1 LANWRYEGVIYPKIP
16 DPLNRDDKKNLYA
29 PDVTVGPDGRYYLYY
44 VLDKVNVV
52 SVAVCDTPAGLYQFY
67 GYVYYTDGVRL
78 GERDGDEP
86 QFDPGVLTEGD
97 ITCLYT
103 GFSGRNDTNRH
114 GAMATVLEP
123 DMLTIR
129 EAPVFIVPGY
139 VYAKGTEF
147 EDHAFFEASSI
158 RKVNG
163 MYYFV
168 YSSVV
173 MHELCYAVSE
183 RPTGGFRFG
192 GVLVSNNDSH
202 IASYKPVE
210 MPVAYGGN
218 NHGCMVEIAGQWYIF
233 YHRHT
238 NGTAFSRQGCAEP
251 ITILADGSI
260 PQAEITSCGL
270 NGGPLRGEGEYPAYI
285 ACNLF
290 TEEECPLS
298 DDLRKP
304 KITQDGCDGDEV
316 KGHIA
321 NITDGTAIGFKY
333 FQCEGINGITIQT
346 RGYAHGSF
354 DVRTAW
360 DGETLGAIPIDSTN
374 GWEAFQADIEIPDGK
389 QAIFLVY
396 HGTGSVMLKSFAL
409 GK

>member
-1 LANWRYEGVIYPKIP
+1 
-16 DPLNRDDKKNLYA
+16 
-29 PDVTVGPDGRYYLYY
+29 
-44 VLDKVNVV
+44 
-52 SVAVCDTPAGLYQFY
+52 
-67 GYVYYTDGVRL
+67 
-78 GERDGDEP
+78 
-86 QFDPGVLTEGD
+86 
-97 ITCLYT
+97 
-103 GFSGRNDTNRH
+103 
-114 GAMATVLEP
+114 M
-123 DMLTIR
+123 
-129 EAPVFIVPGY
+129 
-139 VYAKGTEF
+139 
-147 EDHAFFEASSI
+147 
-158 RKVNG
+158 
-163 MYYFV
+163 
-168 YSSVV
+168 
-173 MHELCYAVSE
+173 
-183 RPTGGFRFG
+183 
-192 GVLVSNNDSH
+192 SNNDSH
-202 IASYKPVE
+202 IASYKPAE
-210 MPVAYGGN
+210 MSVAYGGN
-218 NHGCMVEIAGQWYIF
+218 NHGGMVEIAGQWYIF

-270 NGGPLRGEGEYPAYI
+270 NGGPLRGEGEYPAI

-298 DDLRKP
+298 DDLCKP